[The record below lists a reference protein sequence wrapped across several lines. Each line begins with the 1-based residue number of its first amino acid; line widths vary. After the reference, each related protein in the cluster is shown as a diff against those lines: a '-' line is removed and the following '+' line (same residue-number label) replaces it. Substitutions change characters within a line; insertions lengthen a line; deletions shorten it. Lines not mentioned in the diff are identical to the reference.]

1 METSNLSKSQ
11 QTYRNLFW
19 CLIIVLV
26 EFFTLSVPV
35 FGDNRYMEKLGIL
48 AFDEKIE
55 APDFTLENL
64 EGKEVSLKDYRGK
77 IVFLNFWATWCP
89 PCRLEMPSMNRLY
102 NEYKDKGFVILA
114 INLRE
119 NADRAR
125 TYRDQEELDF
135 PILLD
140 RDGEVGLMFGVR
152 SIPATYLID
161 RTGTVIGGALGPRD
175 WAGRDAFKLIDHLL
189 DTTSPT

>member
-1 METSNLSKSQ
+1 MMN
-11 QTYRNLFW
+11 TYGGRCLLFW

-48 AFDEKIE
+48 AFDEKTE

-64 EGKEVSLKDYRGK
+64 EGKKVSLKDYRGK
-77 IVFLNFWATWCP
+77 VVFLNFWATWCP

-102 NEYKDKGFVILA
+102 NEYKDKGLVILA

-140 RDGEVGLMFGVR
+140 RNGEVGLMFGVR

>member
-1 METSNLSKSQ
+1 
-11 QTYRNLFW
+11 
-19 CLIIVLV
+19 
-26 EFFTLSVPV
+26 
-35 FGDNRYMEKLGIL
+35 
-48 AFDEKIE
+48 
-55 APDFTLENL
+55 
-64 EGKEVSLKDYRGK
+64 
-77 IVFLNFWATWCP
+77 
-89 PCRLEMPSMNRLY
+89 MNRLY

-140 RDGEVGLMFGVR
+140 RNGEVGLMFGVR